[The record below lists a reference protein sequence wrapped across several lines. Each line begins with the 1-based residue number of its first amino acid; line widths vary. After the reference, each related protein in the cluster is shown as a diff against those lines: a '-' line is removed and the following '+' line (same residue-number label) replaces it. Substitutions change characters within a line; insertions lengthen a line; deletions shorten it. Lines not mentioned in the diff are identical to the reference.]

1 MALKRNSIREK
12 YSLSEGELIDNAWKT
27 QTVDCSDTPQIVM
40 DVEQICSLGVDN
52 INDNCKLASD
62 LRVLGQLRGYKSQL
76 PTTLKGGGL

>member
-27 QTVDCSDTPQIVM
+27 QTVDRSNTPQIIM
-40 DVEQICSLGVDN
+40 DVEQICGLSVDN

-62 LRVLGQLRGYKSQL
+62 LGVLEELRGYKSQL

>member
-1 MALKRNSIREK
+1 MALKRNTIREK

-40 DVEQICSLGVDN
+40 DVEQICGLSVNSVNN

-62 LRVLGQLRGYKSQL
+62 LGVLEELRGYKSDFKCL
-76 PTTLKGGGL
+76 

>member
-27 QTVDCSDTPQIVM
+27 QTVDCSDAPQIVM
-40 DVEQICSLGVDN
+40 DVEQICSLSVDN
-52 INDNCKLASD
+52 IHDNCKLASD
-62 LRVLGQLRGYKSQL
+62 IGVLEELRGYKSQL